1 MEILEIKKTPKKRHF
16 FCCKICDFNCSKKSD
31 YERHLSTDKHKW
43 KQNGN
48 EKAPKNAM
56 LITCD
61 CGKEYKTKSGLW
73 KHYKKCS
80 IKQQNCSL
88 EEPKLHE
95 NGVKYDEV
103 VETHNTDNS
112 GLNKDLVMNILK
124 QNSELIKE
132 NNDFKM
138 MMMDVIKTGTHHT
151 TNNHNKTFN
160 LNLFLNETCKNAMNI
175 MDFVNSLQLQLS
187 DLENMGDV
195 GYVTGISNIIIKNLK
210 DMDVNERPVHC
221 TDKKREILYVK
232 DDGIWNKE
240 DDDKPKIRK
249 AIKHVAHKNALL
261 LQEFKEKYPDCMNS
275 ESKHSD
281 AYNKIIIEA
290 MGGKDYEENNQEQ
303 KIIRKITKEI
313 TIGNNKLDIIP
324 DN

>member
-1 MEILEIKKTPKKRHF
+1 METQKTPKKRRF
-16 FCCKICDFNCSKKSD
+16 FCCKICGFSCSKNSD
-31 YERHLSTDKHKW
+31 YERHLLTDKHKW
-43 KQNGN
+43 KRNGN
-48 EKAPKNAM
+48 EKTPKNAA
-56 LITCD
+56 LITCG
-61 CGKEYKTKSGLW
+61 CGRVYKTKSGLW
-73 KHYKKCS
+73 KHFKKCNMNDNFIS
-80 IKQQNCSL
+80 N
-88 EEPKLHE
+88 
-95 NGVKYDEV
+95 N
-103 VETHNTDNS
+103 ETNPFDNNLIIDNTVDNKNNDTT
-112 GLNKDLVMNILK
+112 GLDKELVMNILK

-132 NNDFKM
+132 NNDFKL
-138 MMMDVIKTGTHHT
+138 MMMDVLKTGTHHT

-221 TDKKREILYVK
+221 IDKKREILYVK
-232 DDGIWNKE
+232 DEGSWNKE
-240 DDDKPKIRK
+240 EEDKPKIRK
-249 AIKHVAHKNALL
+249 AIKYVAHKNALL

-290 MGGKDYEENNQEQ
+290 MGGKDYEETEQEH
-303 KIIRKITKEI
+303 KIIRKITKQI
-313 TIGNNKLDIIP
+313 TICNNKTDSIN
-324 DN
+324 D

>member
-1 MEILEIKKTPKKRHF
+1 
-16 FCCKICDFNCSKKSD
+16 
-31 YERHLSTDKHKW
+31 
-43 KQNGN
+43 
-48 EKAPKNAM
+48 
-56 LITCD
+56 
-61 CGKEYKTKSGLW
+61 
-73 KHYKKCS
+73 
-80 IKQQNCSL
+80 
-88 EEPKLHE
+88 
-95 NGVKYDEV
+95 
-103 VETHNTDNS
+103 
-112 GLNKDLVMNILK
+112 
-124 QNSELIKE
+124 
-132 NNDFKM
+132 
-138 MMMDVIKTGTHHT
+138 
-151 TNNHNKTFN
+151 
-160 LNLFLNETCKNAMNI
+160 

-290 MGGKDYEENNQEQ
+290 MGGKDYEETDQEQ

-313 TIGNNKLDIIP
+313 TIGNNKLDIIS